1 MLVYKS
7 ENKPGIRMWNRP
19 KSSPR
24 VEWIGRDSKPKHSLE
39 IDSIVLNGNKLRIWM
54 SLLLLYYIII

>member
-1 MLVYKS
+1 MLVNKS
-7 ENKPGIRMWNRP
+7 ENKPRIWMWNRP

-24 VEWIGRDSKPKHSLE
+24 IEWIGRNSKPKRNLK

-54 SLLLLYYIII
+54 SFYFYIILF